1 MSLEHAP
8 DRQRRPR
15 YGRIRAAMAR
25 SGCGRTKL
33 YELAGKHH
41 GLFVKLDAATLV
53 NLDLLDQILDRLPPA
68 KIRAPKT

>member
-1 MSLEHAP
+1 
-8 DRQRRPR
+8 
-15 YGRIRAAMAR
+15 MAR